1 MLKAKSRRIWERAS
15 VATLPIEKRAEEW
28 HLRTAERKRILLN
41 NIYGVDVDTQA
52 VEVTKLSLLLKVL
65 EGENNATIADLTMY
79 SNERALPD
87 LGNNIKCGNSL
98 IEQDFFETHFDM
110 TLDELNHFKPFN
122 WIKRFPEIM
131 QNGGFDVV
139 IGNPPYVRVHR
150 LNLYEKEY
158 FWSHYNTFVAKSDI
172 YACFIEKGTCLLRP
186 DGILSFIT
194 PNTWTSLE
202 SFTKLRKFI
211 LDNTAIEQLVRAPE
225 KVFQNATVR
234 TFIFIVRRKTSSTN
248 GSEALVREIF
258 ENGTTHDIRRISQRD
273 MESSPLHNLLLYS
286 EDTSQSLLTKCTQD
300 GVTIGSSGFEFKYG
314 FKTADDELFLS
325 DLCSTNLHRPYA
337 RSATIS
343 RYGTLLPNG
352 FVDYRP
358 DAMRAHRKTA
368 RPGESSRFERPKVVI
383 ARMGRDLIA
392 TFDDSS
398 IYVKDAM
405 LLLHP
410 GDNKKY
416 LMTLI
421 GFLNS
426 TLLKFIYLNY
436 FITIDV
442 LKNAILSLPLPKL
455 YYSDNLATLVGRMQI
470 LHKQLLDTRS
480 NAEKELLM
488 SQIEAT
494 DEQIDALVYELY
506 GLTEEEIKI
515 VEGKCM

>member
-1 MLKAKSRRIWERAS
+1 MH
-15 VATLPIEKRAEEW
+15 KRG
-28 HLRTAERKRILLN
+28 RNR
-41 NIYGVDVDTQA
+41 
-52 VEVTKLSLLLKVL
+52 LS
-65 EGENNATIADLTMY
+65 A
-79 SNERALPD
+79 
-87 LGNNIKCGNSL
+87 
-98 IEQDFFETHFDM
+98 
-110 TLDELNHFKPFN
+110 
-122 WIKRFPEIM
+122 
-131 QNGGFDVV
+131 
-139 IGNPPYVRVHR
+139 
-150 LNLYEKEY
+150 
-158 FWSHYNTFVAKSDI
+158 
-172 YACFIEKGTCLLRP
+172 
-186 DGILSFIT
+186 
-194 PNTWTSLE
+194 
-202 SFTKLRKFI
+202 
-211 LDNTAIEQLVRAPE
+211 
-225 KVFQNATVR
+225 
-234 TFIFIVRRKTSSTN
+234 
-248 GSEALVREIF
+248 
-258 ENGTTHDIRRISQRD
+258 
-273 MESSPLHNLLLYS
+273 
-286 EDTSQSLLTKCTQD
+286 
-300 GVTIGSSGFEFKYG
+300 FEFKYG
-314 FKTADDELFLS
+314 LKTADDELFLS

-470 LHKQLLDTRS
+470 LHKQLLDT
-480 NAEKELLM
+480 KE
-488 SQIEAT
+488 
-494 DEQIDALVYELY
+494 
-506 GLTEEEIKI
+506 
-515 VEGKCM
+515 